1 MSEEFRVI
9 ETQEQLDSVL
19 KKRLEREQSKYAE
32 QIKELEEKYS
42 GQASELQKQIGELT
56 SALNAAKEEKD
67 AINASMS
74 EKDAKLKEYELHS
87 VKTQVAHELGLS
99 FEAVDFLHGSN
110 EEEVRKSA
118 EALKGLVGARTAPLA
133 KAEPDVQ
140 NTKEAALIAGLRK
153 MSQDLRSS

>member
-74 EKDAKLKEYELHS
+74 EKDAKLTEYELHS

-99 FEAVDFLHGSN
+99 F
-110 EEEVRKSA
+110 
-118 EALKGLVGARTAPLA
+118 ARF
-133 KAEPDVQ
+133 Q
-140 NTKEAALIAGLRK
+140 
-153 MSQDLRSS
+153 

>member
-1 MSEEFRVI
+1 MSEDFKVI
-9 ETQEQLDSVL
+9 ETQEQLESVL
-19 KKRLEREQSKYAE
+19 KKRLEREQNKYME
-32 QIKELEEKYS
+32 QIKELEERYD
-42 GQASELQKQIGELT
+42 GQASELHKQIGELT

-67 AINASMS
+67 AINASIS

-99 FEAVDFLHGSN
+99 FEAVDFLKGSN
-110 EEEVRKSA
+110 EEEVRRSA

-140 NTKEAALIAGLRK
+140 TTKEAALMAGLRK
-153 MSQDLRSS
+153 MSQELR